1 MSDEIERNSRALI
14 GALIEVYETLRLIC
28 TGLPIPI
35 TLPKQETEFDG
46 AITIQAVSRLVEI
59 IEDQPIREFE
69 KAMIWGASLQW
80 LSANKL
86 ISRYLNYSADQVSR
100 MEIELLIQHSGD
112 ALIAYLEGEEETDT
126 P

>member
-28 TGLPIPI
+28 GSFPIPI
-35 TLPKQETEFDG
+35 VLPKQETEFDG
-46 AITIQAVSRLVEI
+46 AATIQAVSRLVEI
-59 IEDQPIREFE
+59 IEDQPISEFE
-69 KAMIWGASLQW
+69 KAMVWGASLQW

-86 ISRYLNYSADQVSR
+86 ISRYLNYSPDHVSR
-100 MEIELLIQHSGD
+100 MEIELLIEHAGE
-112 ALIAYLEGEEETDT
+112 ALLAYLDGEEETDT

>member
-28 TGLPIPI
+28 TAFPIPVV
-35 TLPKQETEFDG
+35 LPKQEVEFDG
-46 AITIQAVSRLVEI
+46 ATTIQAVSRLVEI
-59 IEDQPIREFE
+59 IEDQPISEFE

-86 ISRYLNYSADQVSR
+86 ISRYLNLSADPVSR
-100 MEIELLIQHSGD
+100 MEIELLIQHAGD
-112 ALIAYLEGEEETDT
+112 ALIAYLDGEEQADT
-126 P
+126 K

>member
-28 TGLPIPI
+28 TNLPIPI

-46 AITIQAVSRLVEI
+46 ATGIQAVSRLVEI
-59 IEDQPIREFE
+59 IEDQPINDFE
-69 KAMIWGASLQW
+69 KSMIWAAALHW
-80 LSANKL
+80 LAACKL
-86 ISRYLNYSADQVSR
+86 ISRYLNYSADRVSR
-100 MEIELLIQHSGD
+100 MEIELLIQQAGE
-112 ALIAYLEGEEETDT
+112 ALIAYLDGEEETDT

>member
-1 MSDEIERNSRALI
+1 MSDEIERNSAALI

-35 TLPKQETEFDG
+35 TLPRQVTEFDG
-46 AITIQAVSRLVEI
+46 ATTIQAVSRLVEI
-59 IEDQPIREFE
+59 IEDQPIKEFE

-86 ISRYLNYSADQVSR
+86 ISRYLNYSADAVSR
-100 MEIELLIQHSGD
+100 MEIELLIQHAGD
-112 ALIAYLEGEEETDT
+112 ALITYLDGEEETDT